1 MKNFWRESEPSSR
14 TRKAEAGFCL
24 ITERNFMELLS
35 DGSVKFST
43 CKEILVVGVPD
54 TTTYV

>member
-1 MKNFWRESEPSSR
+1 
-14 TRKAEAGFCL
+14 
-24 ITERNFMELLS
+24 MELLS
-35 DGSVKFST
+35 DGSVKFSN

>member
-1 MKNFWRESEPSSR
+1 
-14 TRKAEAGFCL
+14 
-24 ITERNFMELLS
+24 MELLS